1 MFGWLRRK
9 RINSQRVELTVG
21 DINSKHDMQSLQ
33 DKESCPEQV
42 NFVSFET
49 DKLVYSEQ
57 RTQNEHEIWLEALK
71 EIRTAYP
78 DEDKPKQN
86 PELKALLKQA
96 VDNAKKNETIDDAIQ
111 ANKRAFKLDKSLKEL
126 TLYHYKRQPTY
137 YYKKKDFEQGTREI
151 AKLFQGIPSQRPEN
165 TSNWFRYSSELHDLA
180 ATLLITEKG
189 TDKWMDALNH
199 VVSSIQDE
207 VRSMRLGAEEVK
219 RFKLFH
225 IMQNDPTCREFEMCG
240 TDTNPFSGRENGLFI
255 DSERWS
261 SVYQQAKYY
270 YLNIYWPLRTLKE
283 FEVERLN
290 LDGKRY
296 KTFRKVCKKLKLE
309 NETET
314 LLNELVSSLSSDCW
328 EDELQHFS
336 NTLQLK
342 IKSLLDATFPLS

>member
-1 MFGWLRRK
+1 MFGWFKRK
-9 RINSQRVELTVG
+9 RANPERIEPTVG
-21 DINSKHDMQSLQ
+21 STSSKQEELNAM
-33 DKESCPEQV
+33 DKESSTQQI
-42 NFVSFET
+42 NFVSFDT
-49 DKLVYSEQ
+49 DKVVYSEQ
-57 RTQNEHEIWLEALK
+57 RTHNEYKNWIDALK
-71 EIRTAYP
+71 EIRVAFP
-78 DEDKPKQN
+78 DLVKPNQN

-96 VDNAKKNETIDDAIQ
+96 VDNAKKAETIDFAIQ
-111 ANKRAFKLDKSLKEL
+111 ANERAFELDNSLKEL

-165 TSNWFRYSSELHDLA
+165 TSDWFRYSSELHDLT
-180 ATLLITEKG
+180 ATLLIMEKDS
-189 TDKWMDALNH
+189 DKWMYALNH
-199 VVSSIQDE
+199 VISSIQDE
-207 VRSMRLGAEEVK
+207 VRSMRLGAEEAK
-219 RFKLFH
+219 RFKLFQ

-240 TDTNPFSGRENGLFI
+240 TDTNPFSRRENGLYI
-255 DSERWS
+255 DSEQW
-261 SVYQQAKYY
+261 YDIYHQAKYY

-283 FEVERLN
+283 FEVDRLN

-328 EDELQHFS
+328 ENELQHFS

-342 IKSLLDATFPLS
+342 IKSLLDARS